1 MLDSTEHLLL
11 IWGIYKMSFL
21 RLSIMSLLLC
31 VGNVYAQE
39 DTASKS
45 SSEVEEITVTGS
57 QN

>member
-1 MLDSTEHLLL
+1 
-11 IWGIYKMSFL
+11 MSFL

-57 QN
+57 QIKGDKKLPAHCQFQS